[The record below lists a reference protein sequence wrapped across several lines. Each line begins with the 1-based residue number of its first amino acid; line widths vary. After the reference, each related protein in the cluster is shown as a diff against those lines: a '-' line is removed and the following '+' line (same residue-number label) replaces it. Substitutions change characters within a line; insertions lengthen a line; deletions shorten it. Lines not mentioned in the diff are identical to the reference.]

1 MKLSKDEVLH
11 IAELARLGL
20 SDSEVERFREQLSD
34 ILTYAERLQSVD
46 LSAIPPTAHAQ
57 FAGGLQNVMREDI
70 ARPSYPVAA
79 ILANAPRAA
88 ADCFQV
94 PPVLD
99 S

>member
-46 LSAIPPTAHAQ
+46 LSAIPRRPT
-57 FAGGLQNVMREDI
+57 R
-70 ARPSYPVAA
+70 SS
-79 ILANAPRAA
+79 RAV
-88 ADCFQV
+88 CRT
-94 PPVLD
+94 
-99 S
+99 